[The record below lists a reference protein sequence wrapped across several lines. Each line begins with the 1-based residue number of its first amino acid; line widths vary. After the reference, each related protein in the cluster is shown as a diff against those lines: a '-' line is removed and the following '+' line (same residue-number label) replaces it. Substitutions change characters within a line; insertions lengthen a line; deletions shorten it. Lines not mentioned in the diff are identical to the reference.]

1 MAFAYTTMQSFV
13 KNTIQPHIVN
23 VKDLL
28 ESSMLTL
35 KEYLI
40 DRMDDLE
47 KRLTDFVNTTVTNL
61 RKELTDAMN
70 ALDQKLTDA
79 LANLQKEVAEVI
91 AAIRQEM
98 IELKVY
104 VLSLF
109 DHRPEFPIGYI
120 SAYYGELDAS
130 NTHPIINGEIYLDW
144 YVCDGRNGTPNLK
157 NKFIMGADNN
167 FNAILGTA
175 KHSHRISVSTSGSV
189 SSTKL
194 TVAQLPS
201 HFHAFTDRHTGIGA
215 PGTPDKWPVPGAG
228 GQHVPVVMDCWDPSG
243 TINIGKA
250 MAAGFGDISSNS
262 TNSTGSGSG
271 HSHPLSVSSSA
282 SSESSE
288 NIPPCIALHYIMY
301 KK

>member
-40 DRMDDLE
+40 DRMGDLE

-109 DHRPEFPIGYI
+109 DHRPEFPVGYI
-120 SAYYGELDAS
+120 SAYYGKLDAS
-130 NTHPIINGEIYLDW
+130 NTHPIINDEIYLDW
-144 YVCDGRNGTPNLK
+144 YVCDGRNGTPDLRDR
-157 NKFIMGADNN
+157 FIIGANGN
-167 FNAILGTA
+167 FGNSSGT
-175 KHSHRISVSTSGSV
+175 KSHNHNISVSIGGSIRGTTLTTSN
-189 SSTKL
+189 
-194 TVAQLPS
+194 LPPHTHRFS
-201 HFHAFTDRHTGIGA
+201 DRHTGVGA
-215 PGTPDKWPVPGAG
+215 MTSDKWPGAG
-228 GQHVPVVMDCWDPSG
+228 RTPVVSGVWVTKGDCTISTAMNYTYGDLTYHSTDSIGSG
-243 TINIGKA
+243 TSHTHDHSLYG
-250 MAAGFGDISSNS
+250 
-262 TNSTGSGSG
+262 TGSSG
-271 HSHPLSVSSSA
+271 NTS
-282 SSESSE
+282 